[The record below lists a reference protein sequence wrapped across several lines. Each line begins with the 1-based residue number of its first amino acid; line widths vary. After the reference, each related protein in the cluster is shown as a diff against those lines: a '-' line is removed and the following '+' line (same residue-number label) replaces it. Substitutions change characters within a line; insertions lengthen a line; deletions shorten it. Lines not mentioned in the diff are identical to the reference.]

1 MGQPV
6 CYNMVQLQ
14 VWLCVGGSSLVNL
27 NCHSSID
34 FGIYNS
40 FIYTMVILFPNHRRK
55 Q

>member
-6 CYNMVQLQ
+6 CYNVVQLQ
-14 VWLCVGGSSLVNL
+14 VWLCVCGSALVNL

-40 FIYTMVILFPNHRRK
+40 FIYMMMTHFFRD
-55 Q
+55 